1 MFKPRQY
8 PAACISASSL
18 VWTDSAVTA
27 VCRSSDGSS
36 GVIFALHRNAV
47 VVLKSNSSL
56 AQELFG
62 TRLGQALGV
71 MVPDMRCVGWTQT
84 EHNLIHKAVV
94 ARTPGIVYVMMCCG
108 CGCGC
113 AVLCCELCSAVLRG

>member
-1 MFKPRQY
+1 VQVFKPRQY

-18 VWTDSAVTA
+18 VWTESAVTA

-36 GVIFALHRNAV
+36 GVIFALNKGAV

-71 MVPDMRCVGWTQT
+71 TVPDMRCVGWTQK
-84 EHNLIHKAVV
+84 EHDLIHRAVMH
-94 ARTPGIVYVMMCCG
+94 RTPGPSVRPSALLC
-108 CGCGC
+108 
-113 AVLCCELCSAVLRG
+113 VLCDGMDVMR